1 MAWLALY
8 VPALPLQAFSRTL
21 IDSAPVVVFDGDV
34 GGRRSQIVARN
45 RSAARLGIHT
55 GATLA
60 EANALSNAL
69 VSLPREVLRE
79 QALLQ
84 RMAVVVS
91 ALTPNVHIS
100 DDYGLMLEVSG
111 SLALFGGE
119 SALISRVQQLMATES
134 LRCRNVHCVVAPTA
148 RGARWLARAHRELV
162 VTDAI
167 SDWLDELALDCTDL
181 AGSVITDL
189 NALNLHTLAAIRRL
203 PVPALNQRF
212 GEAFCRML
220 DEAYG
225 DVVTTLPFWVSPRRF
240 DSYVEFTDLAREA
253 SHWLPGVD
261 ELLLQLEHYL
271 TLHASATPVIGL
283 TLREGRLHCTELS
296 LQAAHAMHLAREWSR
311 LLAVKLERHPVPHEV
326 SRIELRCEQIEPM
339 QFDSVDLFDRS
350 GQQDRDWSALGAL
363 LRLRLGQEGI
373 RRPLANRTILPE
385 SVQSVR
391 SVQRV
396 ESVDRNA
403 ITRGGNKRPADT
415 STAPSLSATDLQD
428 ARPTWFEHPARRLS
442 EREISAL
449 AQTIATRQPE
459 RLQEDWSQ
467 PDRSP
472 AIQRDYY
479 VASTSDHR
487 LLWIYRERPGNDW
500 FLQGVFG

>member
-21 IDSAPVVVFDGDV
+21 IDSAPVVVFDGDAS
-34 GGRRSQIVARN
+34 GRRSQIVARN

-91 ALTPNVHIS
+91 TLTPNVHIS
-100 DDYGLMLEVSG
+100 DGYGLLLEVSG

-119 SALISRVQQLMATES
+119 SALISQVQQLMATES
-134 LRCRNVHCVVAPTA
+134 LRCHSVVAPTA
-148 RGARWLARAHRELV
+148 LGARWLARAHRELV
-162 VTDAI
+162 VSDAI
-167 SDWLDELALDCTDL
+167 SDRLDDLALDCTDL
-181 AGSVITDL
+181 SGAVITDL

-203 PVPALNQRF
+203 PVRALNQRF
-212 GEAFCRML
+212 GEAFCRTL

-225 DVVTTLPFWVSPRRF
+225 DVVTTLPFWVPPRRF
-240 DSYVEFTDLAREA
+240 ESYVEFTDLAREA

-283 TLREGRLHCTELS
+283 TFREGRLHCTELS

-363 LRLRLGQEGI
+363 LRLRLGQDGI

-385 SVQSVR
+385 SVQSV
-391 SVQRV
+391 QLV
-396 ESVDRNA
+396 ESVDPKA
-403 ITRGGNKRPADT
+403 ITRDGGKRPTET
-415 STAPSLSATDLQD
+415 STAQSLSATDLQD
-428 ARPTWFEHPARRLS
+428 ARPTWFEYPARRLS
-442 EREISAL
+442 EREVSAL

-467 PDRSP
+467 PDGSP

-479 VASTSDHR
+479 VASTTDHR